1 MMPRRTTSPT
11 GAQYTPSSLSFGP
24 LYEGC
29 VIVLAILLV
38 ALTVCR
44 WQSDLFR
51 AQAQLTITRKN
62 IDSFWPTPN
71 RCEEI
76 FGRAVCAMLI
86 DKEADKPYSQSVTD
100 TGKQLRERGIAVVMG
115 DDSTPLFLN
124 FSIFCTAAHPD
135 RAVETVN
142 QLAGQLIRG
151 DSIDGGEGFAPAQ
164 TRWHMVHAKTAARQ
178 SAPLS
183 AGMLG
188 GCLLLSM
195 LSSCPLLIMKQNSLA
210 LRNRNE
216 CESLLGVPVLAEFAA
231 PAGTLLPIKPR
242 RVFQRISVVGE
253 WILIT
258 LLLAAL
264 AAALLDTHFARQFLG
279 QPVTALAD
287 GIRLLSALTWS

>member
-1 MMPRRTTSPT
+1 MPRTTSPS
-11 GAQYTPSSLSFGP
+11 GARTTPSHLSLGS

-51 AQAQLTITRKN
+51 AQAQLTITRKS
-62 IDSFWPTPN
+62 IDLFWPTPS

-76 FGRAVCAMLI
+76 FGRAVCAMLTGAGNTAPVAESAI
-86 DKEADKPYSQSVTD
+86 AA
-100 TGKQLRERGIAVVMG
+100 GKQLDDQGIAVVMG

-124 FSIFCTAAHPD
+124 FSIHCTASRPD
-135 RAVETVN
+135 LAVQTVN
-142 QLAGQLIRG
+142 QLGGQLMQG
-151 DSIDGGEGFAPAQ
+151 DSIDRSDEFVPAQ
-164 TRWHMVHAKTAARQ
+164 TRWHMVPAKTASRQ

-183 AGMLG
+183 SGMLG
-188 GCLLLSM
+188 GCLLVSLLASG
-195 LSSCPLLIMKQNSLA
+195 PLLILKRNSRV
-210 LRNRNE
+210 LRNRDE
-216 CESLLGVPVLAEFAA
+216 AESLLGTPVLAQFAA
-231 PAGTLLPIKPR
+231 PAGGVLPVKPR
-242 RVFQRISVVGE
+242 RVFQQISIAGE

-258 LLLAAL
+258 MLLAAL

-287 GIRLLSALTWS
+287 GIRQLSALTRS